1 MSSNPFDSAF
11 WQELADEMYDDLLPL
26 FIATLALGMD
36 GGIDALPANIQPL
49 VNPTRFNEAALKYAK
64 DYRYTYIQDITDTTR
79 KQVQTAM
86 ADWIQ
91 SGQSLDTLESRLS
104 MIFGEARAARI
115 AATEVTR
122 AFAQGNMAT
131 WESTG
136 FVRSSVWMTSQDERV
151 CPICADHDGEHVGIG
166 DIDAA
171 PPNSSHPGCRCWLQP
186 EVDLE
191 LVGNQ
196 LDEILGL

>member
-1 MSSNPFDSAF
+1 MPTPFELSY
-11 WQELADEMYDDLLPL
+11 WQAEADELYEELLPL
-26 FIATLALGMD
+26 FLAALAAGMD
-36 GGIDALPANIQPL
+36 GGIETLPPNIQPL
-49 VNPTRFNEAALKYAK
+49 VNPVRFNEAATKYAQE
-64 DYRYTYIQDITDTTR
+64 YRYTYIRDITETTRTQVQDIMGTWLR
-79 KQVQTAM
+79 
-86 ADWIQ
+86 
-91 SGQSLDTLESRLS
+91 SGQSMDVLEAQLTG
-104 MIFGEARAARI
+104 IFGEARAERI
-115 AATEVTR
+115 SATEVTR

-136 FVRSSVWMTSQDERV
+136 FVRSMTWMTSQDEKV
-151 CPICADHDGEHVGIG
+151 CPICSEHEGEHVGIG

-191 LVGNQ
+191 LVNEQ

>member
-1 MSSNPFDSAF
+1 MPTPLDPQW
-11 WQELADEMYDDLLPL
+11 WQEEAAALYEEMLPL
-26 FIATLALGMD
+26 FLAAFALGLD
-36 GGIDALPANIQPL
+36 GGTDALPLNLQPL
-49 VNPTRFNEAALKYAK
+49 VNPNVFNQAAIDYTRE
-64 DYRYTYIQDITDTTR
+64 YRYTYIKDITETTMNLTR
-79 KQVQTAM
+79 QAIEN
-86 ADWIQ
+86 WIKG
-91 SGQSLDTLESRLS
+91 GQSLDVLEAQLAG
-104 MIFGEARAARI
+104 IFGEARAARI

-122 AFAQGNMAT
+122 AFSQGNLTA

-136 FVRSSVWMTSQDERV
+136 FVRSAVWMTSQDERV
-151 CPICADHDGEHVGIG
+151 CPICSDHEGEHVGIG

-191 LVGNQ
+191 LVNEQ